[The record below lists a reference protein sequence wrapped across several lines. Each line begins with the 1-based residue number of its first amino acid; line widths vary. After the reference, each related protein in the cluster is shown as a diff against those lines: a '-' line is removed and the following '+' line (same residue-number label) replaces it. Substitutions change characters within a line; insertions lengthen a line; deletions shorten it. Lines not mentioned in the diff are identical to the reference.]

1 MSFLTA
7 RLCLLLTGILPMID
21 VDSLE
26 DDDSDLEERK
36 LRALHGR
43 ETKEDDISKGFDC
56 WSADF
61 PSRGKPKVILAV
73 EVKHTTQNGVGKVG
87 RLKRKQK

>member
-1 MSFLTA
+1 MNNSKNVD
-7 RLCLLLTGILPMID
+7 GD
-21 VDSLE
+21 V
-26 DDDSDLEERK
+26 DSDLEERK
-36 LRALHGR
+36 LRALEGR
-43 ETKEDDISKGFDC
+43 ETKDDDISASFDC

-61 PSRGKPKVILAV
+61 PARRKPKVILSV

>member
-1 MSFLTA
+1 MNNSKV
-7 RLCLLLTGILPMID
+7 D
-21 VDSLE
+21 VDNDE
-26 DDDSDLEERK
+26 DYEERK
-36 LRALHGR
+36 RRALEGR
-43 ETKEDDISKGFDC
+43 ETKEDNISASFDC

-61 PSRGKPKVILAV
+61 PSRGKPKVILSV